1 MRAPIKRQGN
11 GVIRIDALDWRS
23 CAKLA
28 CLLGLLALFAYL
40 PALGYGFFVDDDVYL
55 GGRNKML
62 PSLAF
67 ADLPRLLFERG
78 NEWEFLP
85 VRDLSYWIDLQLS
98 DGFPDIPHASN
109 LIGYVFCCFAAY
121 LFLRQ
126 LLLLYRPEHAQSV
139 TAIAAIGAV
148 LFLLHPAHVEPVV
161 WISGRKDILAGAFTL
176 LGGAA
181 FVNAIRAGWSG
192 RRLAAALLCFLF
204 AVFSKSVA
212 VFALIAIAP
221 IALDARRWQPSANAG
236 KPYLF
241 FLAPLLLSFAALY
254 VHVRV
259 GGATGIGL
267 ESALALGDVVE
278 RASRIL
284 TSLLGIAVFPVK
296 LRLVYDVYA
305 LPPWHWLITGM
316 ALLAALVAAGLL
328 VLGKRSLAACGVLLF
343 LLPLLPYLQIQP
355 YVTWS
360 MASER
365 FVFQASFGL
374 VLLACLALQ
383 RLRPSLV
390 MIVVGAAA
398 VLSLLIVVPRVDDWE
413 NSRRLRE
420 HDVALS
426 GTHHTTVREFVIGNL
441 LPERRFAESRRL
453 ANGIAN
459 DGAREKMLA
468 LIGVAEFYRARE
480 GRLRGSDLSDYC
492 RLAVPLNRSLL
503 EQQRHAKN
511 IADLTL
517 VNYAGHLRAYLNNAL
532 TDVSRACP

>member
-1 MRAPIKRQGN
+1 M
-11 GVIRIDALDWRS
+11 IRIDALDWRS
-23 CAKLA
+23 CSKLA
-28 CLLGLLALFAYL
+28 CLVGLLALFAYL

-55 GGRNKML
+55 GSRNKVL
-62 PSLAF
+62 SSLAF

-78 NEWEFLP
+78 NDWEFLP

-98 DGFPDIPHASN
+98 DGFSDIPHASN

-126 LLLLYRPEHAQSV
+126 LLLLYRPEHASSV

-181 FVNAIRAGWSG
+181 FVGAIRAGWSG
-192 RRLAAALLCFLF
+192 RRLAAALFCFLL

-212 VFALIAIAP
+212 VFAVIAIAP
-221 IALDARRWQPSANAG
+221 IALDARRWQPSASAG

-259 GGATGIGL
+259 GGTTGIGL
-267 ESALALGDVVE
+267 ENALALGQLCE

-284 TSLLGIAVFPVK
+284 TTLVGICVFPSQ

-305 LPPWHWLITGM
+305 LPPWHWLVAGM
-316 ALLAALVAAGLL
+316 SLLAVLVAACFL
-328 VLGKRSLAACGVLLF
+328 VLGKRSLTACGVLLF
-343 LLPLLPYLQIQP
+343 LLPLLPYLQFQP
-355 YVTWS
+355 FVTWS

-365 FVFQASFGL
+365 FVFQATFGL
-374 VLLACLALQ
+374 ALLACLASQ
-383 RLRPSLV
+383 RLRPALV
-390 MIVVGAAA
+390 MVLVGTAA
-398 VLSLLIVVPRVDDWE
+398 VLSLMIVVPRVDDWE
-413 NSRRLRE
+413 SSYRLRE
-420 HDVALS
+420 RDVAVN
-426 GTHHTTVREFVIGNL
+426 GAHHTVVREFVIGNL
-441 LPERRFAESRRL
+441 LPERRFEESRRL
-453 ANGIAN
+453 AAKMSNVSAK
-459 DGAREKMLA
+459 EQMLA
-468 LIGVAEFYRARE
+468 LVRVSEFYWSRE
-480 GRLRGSDLSDYC
+480 GHVRGSDLLEYC
-492 RLAVPLNRSLL
+492 RQAVPLNNALM
-503 EQQRHAKN
+503 EQQRNARTS
-511 IADLTL
+511 ADLTL

-532 TDVSRACP
+532 INVAKACS